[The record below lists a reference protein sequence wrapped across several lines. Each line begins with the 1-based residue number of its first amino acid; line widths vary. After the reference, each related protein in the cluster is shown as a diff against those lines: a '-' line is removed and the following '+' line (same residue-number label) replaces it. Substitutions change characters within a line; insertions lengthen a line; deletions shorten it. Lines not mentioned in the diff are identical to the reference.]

1 MRGAGLG
8 AGSTHAFSVFLSNLP
23 GVGLEIHAL
32 PVSETRLDWRLNE
45 DTTSLN
51 NKYSHKI
58 FNDNNTFLYRVPNGP
73 GVVLIILQVLCPSVF
88 IKHRGL
94 SRAVIS
100 GIRTFQI

>member
-8 AGSTHAFSVFLSNLP
+8 AGFIHALSVFLSNLP
-23 GVGLEIHAL
+23 GVGLEIHTL

-51 NKYSHKI
+51 NKYSHKSS
-58 FNDNNTFLYRVPNGP
+58 NDNTFLYRVPNGP
-73 GVVLIILQVLCPSVF
+73 GVMLIILQVLCPSVF

-94 SRAVIS
+94 SLAVIS
-100 GIRTFQI
+100 GIKTFQI